1 MIITDKALTVSACR
15 GTYLIRIVEAVVHE
29 SCDQGRLSNCK
40 RKNRQTALSERQEAF
55 CLPLFRHTI
64 NVTAGVVVMVSA
76 RDVTAA
82 QGAHYGVWG

>member
-1 MIITDKALTVSACR
+1 MTDKALAVSNCR

-29 SCDQGRLSNCK
+29 SCDQRRLSNCK
-40 RKNRQTALSERQEAF
+40 RKNRHTALSERQEAF

-76 RDVTAA
+76 TAA